1 MLETINILNTSI
13 ELATEEDQIV
23 INFDVIT
30 DVIVNTSVIVA
41 QAQTGAIVI
50 PLQQQIDVNETDC

>member
-50 PLQQQIDVNETDC
+50 PLQQQIDVNEADC